1 MTEVRFNMP
10 KPGEPVVN
18 NQFNYDVT
26 FEDLSLNMACYN
38 GDDDLYIEEVIDKK
52 YDSSGKIPA
61 KPLRF
66 FKSYIDSKAN
76 IYNNFFIRVVDGDT
90 GLIDIEELNYA
101 IETCE
106 KYAHISG
113 QSIMYLKSVSEFVPI
128 DASNYKKISKD
139 HYIIKTDDANLI
151 IKKNGVY
158 VNQQNED
165 GDTIEVLLKATS
177 VIPIIEF
184 NVCNKLIRNSMVSL
198 QYEFIADMSWAFYNS
213 TPKLLT
219 QLIVNSDAEE
229 GLVKA
234 HTKNLGRTTKAVKM
248 GERDKISTIDMGDLQ
263 NLKDIVE
270 VYNTVIKQMA
280 VSQGV
285 DKSSVDVMGLF
296 EAGIAKIIEK
306 NYINQ
311 IRKQYFRMFKKA
323 EKQLWFALSKLFNIS
338 CEYKNIVFYPIKFT
352 EQAMEEY
359 VEPMTMSS
367 IEYEEYK
374 AADQVTTSESVE
386 VVEPVEPV
394 EPMKKVETEIEHIES
409 NM

>member
-1 MTEVRFNMP
+1 MTEVKFNMP
-10 KPGEPVVN
+10 KPGELVVN

-26 FEDLSLNMACYN
+26 GEDLALNMACYN
-38 GDDDLYIEEVIDKK
+38 GDDDLYIEEIIEEK
-52 YDSSGKIPA
+52 YDSNGKIPA

-113 QSIMYLKSVSEFVPI
+113 QSIMYLKSVTEFVPI
-128 DASNYKKISKD
+128 DASNYKKIDKN
-139 HYIIKTDDANLI
+139 HYIIKTDDGNLI
-151 IKKNGVY
+151 IKNTGVY
-158 VNQQNED
+158 VNTENDD
-165 GDTIEVLLKATS
+165 GETIEVLIKATNI
-177 VIPIIEF
+177 IPIIEF
-184 NVCNKLIRNSMVSL
+184 NVCNKLVRNSMVAL

-229 GLVKA
+229 NLVKS
-234 HTKNLGRTTKAVKM
+234 HTKNLGRTTKSVKM

-338 CEYKNIVFYPIKFT
+338 CEYKNIIFYPIKFT

-367 IEYEEYK
+367 TEYEAYK
-374 AADQVTTSESVE
+374 SVYQVTSTESVNTE
-386 VVEPVEPV
+386 KTVDPIE
-394 EPMKKVETEIEHIES
+394 KVETEIEHIES

>member
-1 MTEVRFNMP
+1 MTEVKFNMP

-26 FEDLSLNMACYN
+26 LEDLALNMACYN
-38 GDDDLYIEEVIDKK
+38 GDDDLYIEEIIDEK
-52 YDSSGKIPA
+52 YDSNGKIPA

-66 FKSYIDSKAN
+66 FKSYIDSKSN

-113 QSIMYLKSVSEFVPI
+113 QSIMYLKSVNEFVPI

-139 HYIIKTDDANLI
+139 HYIIKTNDSNLI
-151 IKKNGVY
+151 IKSNGVY
-158 VNQQNED
+158 VNKENED

-184 NVCNKLIRNSMVSL
+184 NVCNKLIRNSMVAL

-229 GLVKA
+229 GLVKS

-323 EKQLWFALSKLFNIS
+323 EKRLWFALSKLFNIS

-367 IEYEEYK
+367 LEYEEYK
-374 AADQVTTSESVE
+374 STSQVTTSESVE
-386 VVEPVEPV
+386 VVEPVEP
-394 EPMKKVETEIEHIES
+394 MKKVETEIETVES
-409 NM
+409 HM